1 MSLREP
7 PGEAEAPRVG
17 VGRHPAG
24 AGDAEGEAAHAWV
37 GRLGPSPRSSPA
49 QTGGLGL
56 SHQAQIHTG
65 VRRLWRLFKFEF
77 DAWTGRFMTSHT
89 WLGGVVIVFLS

>member
-24 AGDAEGEAAHAWV
+24 AGYAEGEAAHARV
-37 GRLGPSPRSSPA
+37 RRLRASPRSSPA
-49 QTGGLGL
+49 QAGRLGV
-56 SHQAQIHTG
+56 SHQTQTQAWI
-65 VRRLWRLFKFEF
+65 RRFRCLFNVFKFYTG
-77 DAWTGRFMTSHT
+77 TGRFMTLNT
-89 WLGGVVIVFLS
+89 RLG